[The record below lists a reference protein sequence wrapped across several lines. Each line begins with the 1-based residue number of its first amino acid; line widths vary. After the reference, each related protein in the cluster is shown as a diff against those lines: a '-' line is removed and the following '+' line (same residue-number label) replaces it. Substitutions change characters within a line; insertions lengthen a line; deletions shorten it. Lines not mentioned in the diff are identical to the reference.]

1 MTKVLKIILLIAPMR
16 AFDRGLLQ
24 GIACYANEYGP
35 WTFYREPPHYQ
46 SVSWKKK
53 FSDRLR
59 TGQIDGIIMRE
70 PEKINEIINSKIPGI
85 AAPVKKRLIE
95 GFINIITDSEAVA
108 YMGAKHLLDC
118 GLRHFAYCGFK
129 GMYWPIDRGKAFQK
143 YIIKAGYQCD
153 IYEPKSLIGTKALLE
168 EELPYLVDWLKS
180 LPKPVG
186 IMAYN
191 DDRSRHILDA
201 CNIAN
206 IHVPSQVAIIG
217 VDNDEF
223 ICRPVT
229 PQLSSI
235 SMDPGSLGYKAARLL
250 DQLMAGKKCRDT
262 VIVGKPTHV
271 VARSSTDILLVKDR
285 EISQAVRFIREHA
298 DQPLQV
304 IDVAEG
310 VAMSIRNLQQRFHK
324 ATGCYV
330 HSHIERVRVDRI
342 VQLLMETDL
351 KIEQIANQLHFSSRK
366 QLERVFTRVMGVTAS
381 SYRLQH
387 RIN

>member
-1 MTKVLKIILLIAPMR
+1 MR

-24 GIACYANEYGP
+24 GIARYANEYGP
-35 WTFYREPPHYQ
+35 WNFYREPPHYQ

-53 FSDRLR
+53 VSDRLR
-59 TGQIDGIIMRE
+59 TGQIDGIIVRE
-70 PEKINEIINSKIPGI
+70 PERINEIIDSKTPCI
-85 AAPVKKRLIE
+85 AAPVKKRLIK
-95 GFINIITDSEAVA
+95 GFINIITDSDAVA

-143 YIIKAGYQCD
+143 YIINAGYQCD
-153 IYEPKSLIGTKALLE
+153 IYEPKSLIDTNALLE

-206 IHVPSQVAIIG
+206 IHVPSQVALIG

-223 ICRPVT
+223 ICRLAT

-235 SMDPGSLGYKAARLL
+235 SMDPENLGYKAARLL
-250 DQLMAGKKCRDT
+250 A
-262 VIVGKPTHV
+262 HV
-271 VARSSTDILLVKDR
+271 VARSSTNILLVEDR
-285 EISQAVRFIREHA
+285 EISQAIRFIREHA

-304 IDVAEG
+304 TDVAEG
-310 VAMSIRNLQQRFHK
+310 VAMSLRNLQKRFHK
-324 ATGCYV
+324 ATGCPV
-330 HSHIERVRVDRI
+330 HYHIERVRVDRI

-366 QLERVFTRVMGVTAS
+366 QLERVFNRVMGVTAA

-387 RIN
+387 SIN